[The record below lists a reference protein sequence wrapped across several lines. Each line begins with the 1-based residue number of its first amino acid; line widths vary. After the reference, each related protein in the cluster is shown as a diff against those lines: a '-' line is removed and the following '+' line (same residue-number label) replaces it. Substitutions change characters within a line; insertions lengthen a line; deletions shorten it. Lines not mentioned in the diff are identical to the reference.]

1 MASLGQ
7 GRVNAIAFSPD
18 GELLVTGEG
27 REAGTVSIWRV
38 ADGTL
43 LRTLDPALTPSIQ
56 SIDISP
62 DGQQLAVGMDEQVQL
77 FAMAD
82 GALVHTFD
90 ISGISVAYAPDGA
103 RIAIADNLPSIE
115 IWDVATKTIVHTLP
129 GHGFSMAYSPDGT
142 LLAAP
147 GWHNQGMTTFLGA
160 ENFPTTPVGDNVVQI
175 WNAADGSANRAL
187 TEHGGQVHGIVF
199 SPDNQFVVSG
209 AIDSTIRLSRVADG
223 TEVGAV
229 KLDHMP
235 ESVAFSPDSTTVAV
249 GVFEAIYLW
258 PVADLVRSR

>member
-1 MASLGQ
+1 MRSPQPARSTPSAAPVVPHLPGWLRLLLAPELVLVASLGQ

-18 GELLVTGEG
+18 GTLLVTGEG

-103 RIAIADNLPSIE
+103 RIVIADNLPSIE
-115 IWDVATKTIVHTLP
+115 IWDVATKTISIRCLDMASAWRIRRMEHCLP
-129 GHGFSMAYSPDGT
+129 RRDG
-142 LLAAP
+142 
-147 GWHNQGMTTFLGA
+147 
-160 ENFPTTPVGDNVVQI
+160 I
-175 WNAADGSANRAL
+175 IRA
-187 TEHGGQVHGIVF
+187 
-199 SPDNQFVVSG
+199 
-209 AIDSTIRLSRVADG
+209 
-223 TEVGAV
+223 
-229 KLDHMP
+229 
-235 ESVAFSPDSTTVAV
+235 
-249 GVFEAIYLW
+249 
-258 PVADLVRSR
+258 